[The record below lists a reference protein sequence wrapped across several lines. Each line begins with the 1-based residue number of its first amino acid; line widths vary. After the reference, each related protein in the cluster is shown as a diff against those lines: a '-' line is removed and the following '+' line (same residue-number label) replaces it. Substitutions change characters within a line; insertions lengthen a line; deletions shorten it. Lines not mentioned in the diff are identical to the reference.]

1 MKNILLILLF
11 TLSIIL
17 TGCHP
22 GLHLNVSATNH
33 LNPDINHH
41 PSPVVMYLYTMKQ
54 RELFD
59 LANFKS
65 LTSPS
70 KTLDD
75 SLVKSYIFEIY
86 PGQAKALSLPLTK
99 TENYI
104 GIFTAY
110 RKLPSDNW
118 KKVIDIST
126 HPSSVTLTIKLDSN
140 TMHINR

>member
-1 MKNILLILLF
+1 
-11 TLSIIL
+11 
-17 TGCHP
+17 
-22 GLHLNVSATNH
+22 
-33 LNPDINHH
+33 
-41 PSPVVMYLYTMKQ
+41 MKQ

-65 LTSPS
+65 LTNPS

-104 GIFTAY
+104 GIFAAY

-118 KKVIDIST
+118 KKVNKFAQNSIYLSSQQATRYFGKLPLRVVMRFVFFRSKLRGIRPLAIDIST
-126 HPSSVTLTIKLDSN
+126 HPSSVTLTIKLDNN

>member
-1 MKNILLILLF
+1 
-11 TLSIIL
+11 
-17 TGCHP
+17 
-22 GLHLNVSATNH
+22 
-33 LNPDINHH
+33 
-41 PSPVVMYLYTMKQ
+41 MKQ

-65 LTSPS
+65 LTNPS

-104 GIFTAY
+104 GIFAAY

-118 KKVIDIST
+118 KKVNKFAQNSIYL
-126 HPSSVTLTIKLDSN
+126 SSQQATRYFGKLPLRVVVSVA
-140 TMHINR
+140 TSVGILHIQ